1 MAMVTLSMALGA
13 PQSDAS
19 GPTVVITDSLSPK
32 SVSITPGTTVT
43 WVNRDDKVH
52 RLRAQDGGIEFDSK
66 DLEPGD
72 RWSHTFRDAGTASYH
87 DQEADEDTAY
97 HGKVVV
103 GQVIGRR
110 CANAWRICR
119 VGNRQFCRPL
129 PSYVFDLNCTNV
141 LHVRTR

>member
-1 MAMVTLSMALGA
+1 MAMVTLSMVLGA

-72 RWSHTFRDAGTASYH
+72 RWSHTFRDAGTASYG
-87 DQEADEDTAY
+87 D
-97 HGKVVV
+97 VVRLV
-103 GQVIGRR
+103 LGVQVDGR
-110 CANAWRICR
+110 
-119 VGNRQFCRPL
+119 
-129 PSYVFDLNCTNV
+129 SV
-141 LHVRTR
+141 LSLSTEPR